1 MVEAIDF
8 SEYAF
13 VAIGS
18 NLPSSVGD
26 SLQTINFAINEL
38 EKLGSSPL
46 LKSSIYST
54 SPVDSPSGTPDFF
67 NALVGLLPGPD
78 ESPYSLLQKLQAIEN
93 QADRNRSGI
102 KNEARTLDLDLILY
116 KKEMVSD
123 PDLILP
129 HPRFRDRKFVMQPL
143 VEIVGREFKF
153 PESEGTAGGI
163 LDSIQDQKS
172 EKLQS

>member
-1 MVEAIDF
+1 MGQAIDF

-54 SPVDSPSGTPDFF
+54 SPIDSPPGTPDFL
-67 NALVGLLPGPD
+67 NALVGLLPSAH
-78 ESPYSLLQKLQAIEN
+78 ESPHSLLQKLQAIES
-93 QADRNRSGI
+93 QAGRNRSGI

-116 KKEMVSD
+116 KKELISD
-123 PDLILP
+123 PDLALP
-129 HPRFRDRKFVMQPL
+129 HPRLQDRKFVMQPL
-143 VEIVGREFKF
+143 VELVGREFKF
-153 PESEGTAGGI
+153 PETECTAGEI
-163 LDSIQDQKS
+163 LDCIQDQKS
-172 EKLQS
+172 EKIDS